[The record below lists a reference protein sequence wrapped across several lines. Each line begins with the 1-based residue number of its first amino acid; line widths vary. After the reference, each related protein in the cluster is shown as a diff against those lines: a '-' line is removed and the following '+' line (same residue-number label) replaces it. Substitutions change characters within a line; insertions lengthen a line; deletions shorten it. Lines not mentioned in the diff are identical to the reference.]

1 MAIARNFSS
10 SWRTGLAAAIC
21 LGGVSWALVVIFRG
35 GSAPSP
41 AVAPPTAR
49 QATPGQQNVKI
60 VVAAPPPS
68 SAKLDDAEYKAV
80 VATTSDAIKSTLAR
94 VQVSAP
100 SALDATSIAMEASE
114 TANIFVNPD
123 AERTAAFLVAR
134 GDKDHKFVAMTPK
147 ERDEFLRTTAQCFAD
162 QQPDLSKIEVHWRY
176 IDGQV
181 IEKLKDSG
189 SSTPRRTFDDVMNPE
204 KSSLTA
210 MEVIIPVPVKTLMM
224 GTKTCRLGLLIGKTK
239 ANPTWRTMQTRSYDI
254 PGNAGLLFP
263 PH

>member
-1 MAIARNFSS
+1 MSHDGSRSISWPLIAACLLCAVGVIWAI
-10 SWRTGLAAAIC
+10 
-21 LGGVSWALVVIFRG
+21 VVLRG
-35 GSAPSP
+35 GDRGNTISI
-41 AVAPPTAR
+41 APPTNSSPIAVR
-49 QATPGQQNVKI
+49 QDLKL
-60 VVAAPPPS
+60 VVATPPPS
-68 SAKLDDAEYKAV
+68 STTVDDAEYKARI
-80 VATTSDAIKSTLAR
+80 AKLSEAIKSVLAQ

-100 SALDATSIAMEASE
+100 SALDAASIAMEASE
-114 TANIFVNPD
+114 TANILVIPD

-162 QQPDLSKIEVHWRY
+162 QQPDLSKIEVHWRF

-181 IEKLKDSG
+181 IEKFKNSG
-189 SSTPRRTFDDVMNPE
+189 SSTPRRTFDDAMNPE
-204 KSSLTA
+204 KNSLTA